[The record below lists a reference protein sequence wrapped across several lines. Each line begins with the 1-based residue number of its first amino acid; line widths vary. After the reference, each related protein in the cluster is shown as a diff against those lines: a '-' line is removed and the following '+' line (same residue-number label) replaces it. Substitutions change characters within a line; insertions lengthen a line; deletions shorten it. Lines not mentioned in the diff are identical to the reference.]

1 MDVAATETE
10 DAAAENGVTKV
21 SELFSREE
29 IRELTRRSNW
39 RGWFALLSI
48 WSGIIGSFVA
58 LAVWP
63 HPLTVILAL
72 IVLGGRQLGCA
83 ILMHEGSHGTLFA
96 SKGLSRFVSDWFAG
110 KLVWT
115 DQERYRV
122 HHGKHHR
129 YTGTER
135 DVDRSLVANL
145 PTTRRG
151 LYRKCLRDLLG
162 FTGLKRILGLFL
174 MDMGLLKWTVAT
186 DTHRLPKRAWGE
198 HFRSL
203 IQHAWGVWLMNALM
217 ALVLW
222 LCGELW
228 IYGVW
233 VLAYLTT
240 FSLFLRIRSLAEHAC
255 LEQSPDMLKN
265 TRTTRAGWLARL
277 TVAPLSV
284 NYHLE
289 HHLMPGVPY
298 YRLKR
303 MHSLLR
309 QRGHVPEP
317 PGYLDVLR
325 AVSAKAP
332 RAA

>member
-1 MDVAATETE
+1 MTEQAR
-10 DAAAENGVTKV
+10 DSGIKL

-29 IRELTRRSNW
+29 IRELTRRSDA
-39 RGWFALLSI
+39 RGWLALLSI
-48 WSGIIGSFVA
+48 WSGIIGSFVV
-58 LAVWP
+58 LAVFP

-115 DQERYRV
+115 DQERYRL

-129 YTGTER
+129 HTGTDR

-151 LYRKCLRDLLG
+151 LYRKFARDLLG
-162 FTGLKRILGLFL
+162 ITGLKRILGLFL

-186 DTHRLPKRAWGE
+186 DTHRLPKRRLGE
-198 HFRSL
+198 HLRSL
-203 IQHAWGVWLMNALM
+203 VKHAWGVWLMNALM
-217 ALVLW
+217 AFVLW

-228 IYGVW
+228 SYGVW

-240 FSLFLRIRSLAEHAC
+240 FSLFLRVRSLAEHAC
-255 LEQSPDMLKN
+255 LEQSPDMFKN

-303 MHSLLR
+303 MHALLR
-309 QRGHVPEP
+309 ARGHVPEP
-317 PGYLDVLR
+317 PSYFDVLR
-325 AVSAKAP
+325 AVSAREP

>member
-1 MDVAATETE
+1 MSRATEGE
-10 DAAAENGVTKV
+10 VVKV
-21 SELFSREE
+21 SEMFSREE

-39 RGWFALLSI
+39 RGWLALLSI
-48 WSGIIGSFVA
+48 WSGIAASFIV

-63 HPLTVILAL
+63 HPLTLILAL

-96 SKGLSRFVSDWFAG
+96 NKRLSRFVSDWFAG

-115 DQERYRV
+115 DQARYRV

-151 LYRKCLRDLLG
+151 LYRKFLRDLLG
-162 FTGLKRILGLFL
+162 LTGLKRLVGLFL

-186 DTHRLPKRAWGE
+186 DTHRLPRRRLGE
-198 HFRSL
+198 HLRSL
-203 IQHAWGVWLMNALM
+203 VRNAWGVWLMNAAL

-222 LCGELW
+222 LCGQLW
-228 IYGVW
+228 LYGVW

-255 LEQSPDMLKN
+255 LEQSPDMLRN

-298 YRLKR
+298 YRLAA
-303 MHSLLR
+303 MHRLLVE
-309 QRGHVPEP
+309 RGFTPRA

-325 AVSAKAP
+325 AVSAKPAQG
-332 RAA
+332 

>member
-1 MDVAATETE
+1 MSRATEGE
-10 DAAAENGVTKV
+10 VVKV
-21 SELFSREE
+21 SEMFSREE

-39 RGWFALLSI
+39 RGWLALLSI
-48 WSGIIGSFVA
+48 WSGIAASFIV

-63 HPLTVILAL
+63 HPLTLILAL

-96 SKGLSRFVSDWFAG
+96 NKRLSRFVSDWFAG

-115 DQERYRV
+115 DQARYRV

-151 LYRKCLRDLLG
+151 LYRKFLRDLLG
-162 FTGLKRILGLFL
+162 LTGLKRLVGLFL

-186 DTHRLPKRAWGE
+186 DTHRLPRRRLGE
-198 HFRSL
+198 HLRSL
-203 IQHAWGVWLMNALM
+203 VRNAWGVWLMNAAL

-222 LCGELW
+222 LCGQLW
-228 IYGVW
+228 LYGVW

-255 LEQSPDMLKN
+255 LEQSPDMLRN

-298 YRLKR
+298 YRLAA
-303 MHSLLR
+303 MHRLLVE
-309 QRGHVPEP
+309 RGFTPRA

-325 AVSAKAP
+325 AVSARPA
-332 RAA
+332 RG